1 MEERRRFEAL
11 LQVSVIL
18 AGDRTIF
25 VSLVAARPCPWLFL
39 LGRDLPP
46 SRVLADSVRSQHN
59 STTTTSYESKLR
71 MCHRMGPTNRNDRRL
86 VIENFHL

>member
-25 VSLVAARPCPWLFL
+25 FSLVAARPCPWLFL

-46 SRVLADSVRSQHN
+46 SRVLADSVRSQQHYN
-59 STTTTSYESKLR
+59 YF
-71 MCHRMGPTNRNDRRL
+71 
-86 VIENFHL
+86 V